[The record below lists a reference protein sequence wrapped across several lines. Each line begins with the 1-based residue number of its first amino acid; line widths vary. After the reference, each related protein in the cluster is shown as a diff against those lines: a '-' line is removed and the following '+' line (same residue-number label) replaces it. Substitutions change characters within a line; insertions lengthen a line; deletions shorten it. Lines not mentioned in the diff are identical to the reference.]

1 MKALI
6 LAVMTAALAAAA
18 GNGQNGRCTDIPI
31 TWSLSF
37 TYDAGGGTS
46 TAIYSD
52 GAGGNNP
59 SYSNG
64 VDGVTA
70 IIHTCSG
77 TDDATVD
84 TSGTTRSIGWNF
96 GAVLATS
103 STSSCATNTPGWSG
117 TSFYD
122 HSFLNIRNIL
132 YTPAGFNST
141 QTYTFTTRMASQ
153 LNNRGTRT
161 SNLFHMRMENPTVDA
176 VSAPPADPTANCP
189 YTDARII
196 VTHYPATSSSPE
208 TWVAYPDPS
217 STPAQVGTL
226 LQDQTKGAPLNVG
239 QYTMPFQFTI
249 SRK

>member
-1 MKALI
+1 MKVTT
-6 LAVMTAALAAAA
+6 LAVITIALVAAASA
-18 GNGQNGRCTDIPI
+18 QGGGRCTDIPI

-37 TYDAGGGTS
+37 TYTAGGGTP

-52 GAGGNNP
+52 GAGGSNP
-59 SYSNG
+59 SYSDG

-70 IIHTCSG
+70 TIHTCSG

-84 TSGTTRSIGWNF
+84 TNGTTRSIGWNF
-96 GAVLATS
+96 GTVLATS
-103 STSSCATNTPGWSG
+103 STSGCATNTPSWSG

-122 HSFLNIRNIL
+122 HSFLNIRHIL
-132 YTPAGFNST
+132 YAPPGFDST
-141 QTYTFTTRMASQ
+141 QTYTFTTRMVSQ
-153 LNNRGTRT
+153 LNNRGTKT
-161 SNLFHMRMENPTVDA
+161 SNLFHLRMENPIVDA
-176 VSAPPADPTANCP
+176 VAAPPADPTANCP
-189 YTDARII
+189 YTDAKII

-226 LQDQTKGAPLNVG
+226 LQDQTHGGTLNEG